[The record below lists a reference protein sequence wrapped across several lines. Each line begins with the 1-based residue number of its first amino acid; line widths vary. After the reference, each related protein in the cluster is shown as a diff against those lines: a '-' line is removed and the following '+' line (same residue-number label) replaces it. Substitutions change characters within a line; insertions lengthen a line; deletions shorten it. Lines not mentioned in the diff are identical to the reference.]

1 MRQLLIIALVAI
13 TATSCVSKEKYE
25 DLECENRELQNR
37 IDELE
42 SLNYD
47 LENEVSDLEYRLEET
62 EDQLE
67 DTKDQLEEADD
78 IIDEAKRTCLL
89 WTEDSYMVLN
99 VLNRYWW

>member
-1 MRQLLIIALVAI
+1 MCATMRQLLIIALVAI

-67 DTKDQLEEADD
+67 EAED

-99 VLNRYWW
+99 VLNRYW

>member
-1 MRQLLIIALVAI
+1 MTIALVTI
-13 TATSCVSKEKYE
+13 TAASCVSKEKYDE
-25 DLECENRELQNR
+25 LEYENQKLQNR

-47 LENEVSDLEYRLEET
+47 LEYEVSDLEYRLEEA
-62 EDQLE
+62 E
-67 DTKDQLEEADD
+67 DQLEEAED

>member
-1 MRQLLIIALVAI
+1 MRQLLTIALVAI
-13 TATSCVSKEKYE
+13 TAASCVSKEKYDE
-25 DLECENRELQNR
+25 LEYENQKLQNR

-67 DTKDQLEEADD
+67 DTKDQLEEAED

-99 VLNRYWW
+99 VLNRYW

>member
-1 MRQLLIIALVAI
+1 MCATMRQLLTIALVAI
-13 TATSCVSKEKYE
+13 TAASCVSKEKYDE
-25 DLECENRELQNR
+25 LEYENQKLQNR

-47 LENEVSDLEYRLEET
+47 LEYEVSDLEYRLEEA
-62 EDQLE
+62 E
-67 DTKDQLEEADD
+67 DQLEEAED

-99 VLNRYWW
+99 VLNRYW

>member
-1 MRQLLIIALVAI
+1 MRQLLTIALVAI
-13 TATSCVSKEKYE
+13 TAASCVSKEKYD
-25 DLECENRELQNR
+25 DLEYENQKLQNR

-47 LENEVSDLEYRLEET
+47 LEYEVSDLEYRLEEA
-62 EDQLE
+62 E
-67 DTKDQLEEADD
+67 DQLEEAED

-99 VLNRYWW
+99 VLNRYW

>member
-1 MRQLLIIALVAI
+1 MRQLLTIALVTI
-13 TATSCVSKEKYE
+13 TAASCVSKEKYDE
-25 DLECENRELQNR
+25 LEYENQKLQNR

-47 LENEVSDLEYRLEET
+47 LEYEVSDLEYRLEEA
-62 EDQLE
+62 E
-67 DTKDQLEEADD
+67 DQLEEAED

-99 VLNRYWW
+99 VLNRYW

>member
-67 DTKDQLEEADD
+67 EAED
-78 IIDEAKRTCLL
+78 IIEEAKRTCLL
-89 WTEDSYMVLN
+89 WDDDTFMVLS
-99 VLNRYWW
+99 VLNRYW

>member
-1 MRQLLIIALVAI
+1 MTIALVAI
-13 TATSCVSKEKYE
+13 TAASCVSKEKYD
-25 DLECENRELQNR
+25 DLEYENQKLQNR

-47 LENEVSDLEYRLEET
+47 LEYEVSDLEYRLEEA
-62 EDQLE
+62 E
-67 DTKDQLEEADD
+67 DQLEEAED

-99 VLNRYWW
+99 VLNRYW

>member
-1 MRQLLIIALVAI
+1 MRQLLTIALVAI
-13 TATSCVSKEKYE
+13 TAASCVSKEKYDE
-25 DLECENRELQNR
+25 LEYENQKLQNR

-47 LENEVSDLEYRLEET
+47 LEYEVSDLEYRLEEA
-62 EDQLE
+62 E
-67 DTKDQLEEADD
+67 DQLEEAED

-99 VLNRYWW
+99 VLNRYW

>member
-47 LENEVSDLEYRLEET
+47 LENEVSDLEYRLE
-62 EDQLE
+62 
-67 DTKDQLEEADD
+67 DTKDQLEEAED

-99 VLNRYWW
+99 VLNRYW

>member
-1 MRQLLIIALVAI
+1 MRQLLTIALVAI
-13 TATSCVSKEKYE
+13 TAASCVSKEKYDE
-25 DLECENRELQNR
+25 LEYENQKLQNR

-47 LENEVSDLEYRLEET
+47 LEYEVSDLEYRLEEA
-62 EDQLE
+62 E
-67 DTKDQLEEADD
+67 DQLEEAED

>member
-67 DTKDQLEEADD
+67 EAED

-99 VLNRYWW
+99 VLNRYW

>member
-1 MRQLLIIALVAI
+1 MRQLLTIALVAI
-13 TATSCVSKEKYE
+13 TAASCVSKEKYD
-25 DLECENRELQNR
+25 DLEYENQKLQNR

-47 LENEVSDLEYRLEET
+47 LEYEVSDLEYRLEEA
-62 EDQLE
+62 E
-67 DTKDQLEEADD
+67 DQLEEAED

>member
-1 MRQLLIIALVAI
+1 MRQLLTIALVAI
-13 TATSCVSKEKYE
+13 TAASCVSKEKYDE
-25 DLECENRELQNR
+25 LEYENQKLQNK

-47 LENEVSDLEYRLEET
+47 LEYEVSDLEYRLEEA
-62 EDQLE
+62 E
-67 DTKDQLEEADD
+67 DQLEEAED

>member
-67 DTKDQLEEADD
+67 EAED